1 MPKSSTILTVS
12 VLALTAAVA
21 ASWKMGNLESM
32 CGGGSST
39 RTPPVSDEN
48 TNNTC
53 SSSLKNSA
61 FVFVKPHANTEATQK
76 MVRTKLTEAG
86 VTILSECD
94 VSGKVIDEK
103 KLIDQHYYAIASKA
117 TILPASEIPVPKEK
131 FQEAFGESWE
141 KALSEGR
148 ACNAMQAC
156 EEFKCSPS
164 ELNKAWG
171 DAKVVKFGGG
181 FYCGLVKS
189 PSSSSSDDASTSTTK
204 ELYVFNAFFMSMR
217 EKFVGANDSIHC
229 YEVEWNADKLKW
241 EAFRG
246 ELLGPTDPNDA
257 PAGSIRKT
265 ILEDWKE
272 LGLTAEPNKGDNGV
286 HASASP
292 FEGLAE
298 KTNWLGASIKED
310 TFGKALLDAGLFEET
325 IKEWSVDPR
334 VELPNGEGKGS
345 VFDALEDMDAGA
357 CLDKLIELKSLN
369 QDVQ

>member
-21 ASWKMGNLESM
+21 ASWKMGNLKSM
-32 CGGGSST
+32 CGGSST
-39 RTPPVSDEN
+39 TTPASDE
-48 TNNTC
+48 TC
-53 SSSLKNSA
+53 SSLKNSA

-117 TILPASEIPVPKEK
+117 TILPASEIPVPAEK

-156 EEFKCSPS
+156 EQFKCSPA

-171 DAKVVKFGGG
+171 DANVVKFGGG

-189 PSSSSSDDASTSTTK
+189 PSDASK

-310 TFGKALLDAGLFEET
+310 TFGKALLEAGLFEET

-369 QDVQ
+369 QDVA